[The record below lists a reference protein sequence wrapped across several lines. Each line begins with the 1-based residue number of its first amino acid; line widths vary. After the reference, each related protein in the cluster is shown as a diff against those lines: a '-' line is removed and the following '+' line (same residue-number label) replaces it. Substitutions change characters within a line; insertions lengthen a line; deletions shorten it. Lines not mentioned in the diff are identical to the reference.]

1 MLKSCSKASGHTW
14 YALRYG
20 RQKSDRDG
28 RMCVQPHTHMWSA
41 ITVDVRRST
50 ATDIM
55 TIMRCEDSS
64 ELLSKNY
71 AMQRI
76 SNVGL
81 TSGKSQG
88 CSFVTLSLHL

>member
-1 MLKSCSKASGHTW
+1 
-14 YALRYG
+14 
-20 RQKSDRDG
+20 
-28 RMCVQPHTHMWSA
+28 MCVQPHTHMWSA
-41 ITVDVRRST
+41 IKVDVRGST
-50 ATDIM
+50 ATDVM

-76 SNVGL
+76 SNVRGL

-88 CSFVTLSLHL
+88 CSFVTHLWCFPKMGSDSAELDRHV